1 MAPKRIIYYT
11 PEGDA
16 FKSRYI
22 SIIENS
28 GVPGVDRSIDI
39 IYQTPDDVIIPYLAE
54 ALSKNPK
61 ADPKKLVQ
69 AVKGAEHKIFKD
81 FQAAPWDE
89 VHHGRA
95 SLSSMRNVR
104 YLPPEERVLALNT
117 TADALGGP
125 IGNSRFNL
133 RGNSASRPAHT
144 GGLFPWKNAKG
155 EKYRDLY
162 NLPTIPTSSS
172 MHPMGTN
179 AANDPRG
186 IVVPQVSTASEFTN
200 KAVESSKVQFGDTI
214 TGRQSDISRRIIIDN
229 MLEKTPP
236 SLAIGSPLIYGV
248 NAEPADVRA
257 SKLYFQLPE
266 NEKLRTNIAKASF
279 TLDSPQGQ
287 RLMQNEAN
295 RAKAALYIADS
306 YLAGLPMPSR
316 EFIKENAKGIGAG
329 AAMGAITPEAAY
341 AAGKGDL
348 GTAAVEGAK
357 GAFTG
362 GVVGG
367 AIEAG
372 LTTLMPR
379 AAAALTGGPAA
390 PLIAG
395 VGTALA
401 LQDAAQA
408 YRAGQSGRSI
418 PLQKKVE
425 QAQSDVRRKQDVAQ
439 FRAAMPGPASRN
451 RMQANLSGNLSP
463 QQIESFR
470 AGGGNAAMMRDNLS
484 VQQVIER
491 GSSLR
496 YRQIINN
503 ITRKEGNV

>member
-1 MAPKRIIYYT
+1 MAPQRIVYYT

-16 FKSRYI
+16 FKSRYA
-22 SIIENS
+22 SIIGNS
-28 GVPGVDRSIDI
+28 EVPGVDRAIDI
-39 IYQTPDDVIIPYLAE
+39 IYQTPDDVIIPYLEE
-54 ALSKNPK
+54 ALRKNPK
-61 ADPKKLVQ
+61 ADPSKLVQ
-69 AVKGAEHKIFKD
+69 AVKGAEHQIFKD

-117 TADALGGP
+117 VATELGGP

-133 RGNSASRPAHT
+133 RGNSASRAAHT
-144 GGLFPWKNAKG
+144 GGLFPWKTLDK
-155 EKYRDLY
+155 EKYRDVY
-162 NLPTIPTSSS
+162 DIPTIPTEFS

-186 IVVPQVSTASEFTN
+186 IVVPQVSTAPEFTS
-200 KAVESSKVQFGDTI
+200 KAVESSRVQFGDTV
-214 TGRQSDISRRIIIDN
+214 TGRQSDIPRRVIIDN
-229 MLEKTPP
+229 MLERTPP
-236 SLAIGSPLIYGV
+236 SLAIGSPMIYGV

-257 SKLYFQLPE
+257 SKKFFQLPE
-266 NEKLRTNIAKASF
+266 NERLRANIAQASF

-295 RAKAALYIADS
+295 RAKAALYITNS

-316 EFIKENAKGIGAG
+316 QFIKENAKGIGAG
-329 AAMGAITPEAAY
+329 AVTGAITPESAY
-341 AAGKGDL
+341 AAGKGDWR
-348 GTAAVEGAK
+348 TAAVEGVKAAAT
-357 GAFTG
+357 GAIT
-362 GVVGG
+362 GG
-367 AIEAG
+367 AIQAG
-372 LTTLMPR
+372 LTNLMPKV
-379 AAAALTGGPAA
+379 AAGLASGPVM
-390 PLIAG
+390 PLVAG
-395 VGTALA
+395 VGTALT

-425 QAQSDVRRKQDVAQ
+425 QSQQDKRRQQDVAQ
-439 FRAAMPGPASRN
+439 FRAAMPGLASKN
-451 RMQANLSGNLSP
+451 RMQADLSGNLSP

-470 AGGGNAAMMRDNLS
+470 AGGGNAAMMRDGLS

-496 YRQIINN
+496 LKKIVNN
-503 ITRKEGNV
+503 TIRNEV